1 MMAKAVRGTSVIMV
15 LLCIVM
21 SFDEFMNSCSHEVHV
36 LHQEGKCQLE
46 SHTKQSIRYYSY
58 QEGEELALA

>member
-1 MMAKAVRGTSVIMV
+1 MHDGQSSGTSVIMV

-46 SHTKQSIRYYSY
+46 SHLNRALDTKKVRS
-58 QEGEELALA
+58 LP